1 MKTFDFVTDMAVE
14 SANMDGIKK
23 YCTSNALSY
32 GIEQHTLKITTS
44 EASKSIGKPCG
55 VYVTYDCQ
63 SSIHSDKR
71 AQLSLIRY
79 ISSTLQNLIG
89 IVKKSAPVLVVG
101 LGNKN
106 ITADS
111 LGEKSADKI
120 EVTRLIQTSYRV
132 QSVCAFDTGVLG
144 TTGIQSA
151 EIVKGISDRIKPCA
165 VVAVDALATSVV
177 SRVGKSFQI
186 STAGITPGSGV
197 GQDKER
203 IDKSVI
209 GVPVISLGVP
219 LMLSMRTALYNF
231 VKNYSQSINQSVDE
245 FGLRT
250 QLSDSNLLNLVVAP
264 KEIDYL
270 VEKCAYIIS
279 SAVNAAFE

>member
-1 MKTFDFVTDMAVE
+1 MKKFDFVTDMAVE

-23 YCTSNALSY
+23 YCTTNALSY
-32 GIEQHTLKITTS
+32 GIEQHTLKITT
-44 EASKSIGKPCG
+44 ADVAKSIGKPCG
-55 VYVTYDCQ
+55 IYVTYDCQ
-63 SSIHSDKR
+63 DGVHSDKR
-71 AQLSLIRY
+71 AQNLLIRY
-79 ISSTLQNLIG
+79 MSATLQNLIG
-89 IVKKSAPVLVVG
+89 IVKKSSPVLVVG

-111 LGEKSADKI
+111 LGEKAADGI
-120 EVTRLIQTSYRV
+120 AVTRLMQTSSRV
-132 QSVCAFDTGVLG
+132 QSVCALNTGVLG

-151 EIVKGISDRIKPCA
+151 EIVRGIADKIKPCA
-165 VVAVDALATSVV
+165 VIAIDALATSVV
-177 SRVGKSFQI
+177 SRVGRSFQL

-231 VKNYSQSINQSVDE
+231 VKNYSQSQNQKIDE
-245 FGLRT
+245 FGLRA
-250 QLSDSNLLNLVVAP
+250 QLADSNLLNLVVAP

-270 VEKCAYIIS
+270 VERCAYIVS
-279 SAVNAAFE
+279 ECVNKAFD